1 MERAE
6 NQENAELQENNS
18 DQSFMCNNSHLFQK
32 LAKILLFIQNT
43 TSALK
48 RGFDY
53 RSPPTCIV
61 VVECHSQYNIV
72 RKGSKVL
79 HQYVQFTDQQNT
91 GFLNIF
97 TVCHSFE
104 ARVTAIIT

>member
-1 MERAE
+1 
-6 NQENAELQENNS
+6 
-18 DQSFMCNNSHLFQK
+18 MCNNSRLFQR

-48 RGFDY
+48 RGSDQ

-61 VVECHSQYNIV
+61 VVESHSQYNIV

-79 HQYVQFTDQQNT
+79 HQRVQFTDQQNT

-97 TVCHSFE
+97 TVCPTFE
-104 ARVTAIIT
+104 ACVTAITT